1 MGYIEPSGKS
11 FRITIL
17 ALFLGSFVTFADLY
31 STQPIIPVF
40 AKQFGV
46 SPAMASLTLSFSTG
60 TLAICLLLMSFLL
73 GNIDRKKMMG
83 VALTF
88 SALLSICVALTT
100 NLHALLTIRALQGVA
115 LAGFPAIAMA
125 YINEEF
131 HPRSLGFVIG
141 MYVSGS
147 TIGGLSGRLI
157 IGILTD
163 FYSWNIAI
171 GSLGILSLIISIAFW
186 FMLPAPKHTVHNAIS
201 LLQFKQ
207 TLLNNVQNRNLLSL
221 FFIAFLLMGSF
232 VTVYNYIGI
241 PLMEPPYN
249 LSQTIIGL
257 IFLIYLVGTFSSAWM
272 GKMADQ
278 MERKKVMLI
287 GILIMGSGAL
297 LTLSPPLSLKI
308 TGLALFTF
316 GFFGVHSI
324 ASSWVGILAEKSEKA
339 QASSLYLLF
348 YYAGSSILGATG
360 GLFLHRFGWNGVILA
375 ISVLLILAVGCLL
388 SIGRKRRQQ
397 VGSLNIELLSIIE
410 D

>member
-11 FRITIL
+11 FRVTIL

-83 VALTF
+83 MALIF

-100 NLHALLTIRALQGVA
+100 NLHALITIRALQGVA

-147 TIGGLSGRLI
+147 TIGGLSGRLM

-163 FYSWNIAI
+163 FYSWKVAI

-207 TLLNNVQNRNLLSL
+207 SLLHSVQNRNLLSL

-249 LSQTIIGL
+249 LSQTIIGF

-272 GKMADQ
+272 GKMVDQ
-278 MERKKVMLI
+278 MERKKIMLI

-297 LTLSPPLSLKI
+297 LTLSHPLSIKI
-308 TGLALFTF
+308 IGLALFTF

-324 ASSWVGILAEKSEKA
+324 ASSWVGILAGKSEKA

-348 YYAGSSILGATG
+348 YYAGSSIVGAIG
-360 GLFLHRFGWNGVILA
+360 GLFLHRFDWNGVILA
-375 ISVLLILAVGCLL
+375 ILVLMILAVGCSL
-388 SIGRKRRQQ
+388 SIRKESQQ
-397 VGSLNIELLSIIE
+397 VVHS
-410 D
+410 

>member
-221 FFIAFLLMGSF
+221 FFTAFLLMGSF

-241 PLMEPPYN
+241 PLMEPPYQ
-249 LSQTIIGL
+249 LSQTIIGF

-278 MERKKVMLI
+278 VERKKVMLI
-287 GILIMGSGAL
+287 GILIMGTGAL
-297 LTLSPPLSLKI
+297 LTLAPQLWVKI
-308 TGLALFTF
+308 IGLALYTF
-316 GFFGVHSI
+316 GFFGAHSI

-348 YYAGSSILGATG
+348 YYAGSSIIGAAG
-360 GLFLHRFGWNGVILA
+360 GLFLHRFGWNGLILA
-375 ISVLLILAVGCLL
+375 IIILLCMSVFFCVSLGKQGKQGI
-388 SIGRKRRQQ
+388 Q
-397 VGSLNIELLSIIE
+397 VN
-410 D
+410 

>member
-1 MGYIEPSGKS
+1 MGYIEPPGKS
-11 FRITIL
+11 FRVTIL

-40 AKQFGV
+40 SKEFSV

-60 TLAICLLLMSFLL
+60 TLAICLLLMSFLA

-83 VALTF
+83 WALTL
-88 SALLSICVALTT
+88 SGMLSICVAFT
-100 NLHALLTIRALQGVA
+100 NNLNALMTIRALQGFV

-147 TIGGLSGRLI
+147 TFGGLSGRLI

-163 FYSWNIAI
+163 LYSWKVAI
-171 GSLGILSLIISIAFW
+171 GSLGILSLVISIAFW
-186 FMLPAPKHTVHNAIS
+186 FMLPAPKYTVRKALS
-201 LLQFKQ
+201 LLRFKQ
-207 TLLNNVQNRNLLSL
+207 SLLNNVQNWNLLSL
-221 FFIAFLLMGSF
+221 FIIAFLLMGSF

-241 PLMEPPYN
+241 PLMGPPYN
-249 LSQTIIGL
+249 LSQTIMGFV
-257 IFLIYLVGTFSSAWM
+257 FLIYLVGTFSSAWM
-272 GKMADQ
+272 GKLADQ

-287 GILIMGSGAL
+287 GIFIMGSGAL
-297 LTLSPPLSLKI
+297 LTLAPLLSMKI

-316 GFFGVHSI
+316 SFFGVHSI
-324 ASSWVGILAEKSEKA
+324 ASSWVGLFAEKSEKA

-348 YYAGSSILGATG
+348 YYAGSSVVGATG
-360 GLFLHRFGWNGVILA
+360 GLFMHRFGWKGVILA
-375 ISVLLILAVGCLL
+375 LSVLLTLALCCLL
-388 SIGRKRRQQ
+388 SIGKVRQQ
-397 VGSLNIELLSIIE
+397 SNEGGRN
-410 D
+410 

>member
-1 MGYIEPSGKS
+1 MGYIEPAGKS

-46 SPAMASLTLSFSTG
+46 SPAIASLTLSFSTG

-73 GNIDRKKMMG
+73 GNINRKKMMG

-100 NLHALLTIRALQGVA
+100 NLHALITIRALQGVA

-163 FYSWNIAI
+163 FYSWKVAI

-186 FMLPAPKHTVHNAIS
+186 FMLPAPKHTVHNVIS

-207 TLLNNVQNRNLLSL
+207 SLLNNVQNRNLLSL
-221 FFIAFLLMGSF
+221 FFIAFLSMGSF

-249 LSQTIIGL
+249 LSQTVVGL
-257 IFLIYLVGTFSSAWM
+257 VFLIYLVGTFSSAWM

-278 MERKKVMLI
+278 MERKKVMFI

-308 TGLALFTF
+308 TGLALLTF
-316 GFFGVHSI
+316 SFFGVHSI
-324 ASSWVGILAEKSEKA
+324 ASSWVGLFAEKSEKA

-348 YYAGSSILGATG
+348 YYAGSSVVGAIG
-360 GLFLHRFGWNGVILA
+360 GLFMHRFGWNGVIIA

-388 SIGRKRRQQ
+388 SIGEGRQQ
-397 VGSLNIELLSIIE
+397 VVH
-410 D
+410 

>member
-1 MGYIEPSGKS
+1 MGYIEPAGKS

-46 SPAMASLTLSFSTG
+46 SPAMASLTLSCSTG
-60 TLAICLLLMSFLL
+60 TLAICLFLMSFLF
-73 GNIDRKKMMG
+73 GNVDRRKVMG
-83 VALTF
+83 TALTF
-88 SALLSICVALTT
+88 SALLTICVAFTT
-100 NLHALLTIRALQGVA
+100 NLNALIAIRALQGVA

-157 IGILTD
+157 MGILTD
-163 FYSWNIAI
+163 FYSWEVAI
-171 GSLGILSLIISIAFW
+171 GSLGVLSLVISMAFW

-201 LLQFKQ
+201 LLQFKRS
-207 TLLNNVQNRNLLSL
+207 LLKNLKNKNLLSL
-221 FFIAFLLMGSF
+221 FFMAFLLMGSF

-249 LSQTIIGL
+249 LSQTIIGF

-287 GILIMGSGAL
+287 GILIMGTGAL
-297 LTLSPPLSLKI
+297 LTVVPQLWVKI
-308 TGLALFTF
+308 IGLALYTF
-316 GFFGVHSI
+316 GFFGAHSI
-324 ASSWVGILAEKSEKA
+324 ASSWVGILAEKNEKA

-348 YYAGSSILGATG
+348 YYAGSSIVGAAG
-360 GLFLHRFGWNGVILA
+360 GLFLHRFGWNGVILT
-375 ISVLLILAVGCLL
+375 ISVLLCVAVLFCLSL
-388 SIGRKRRQQ
+388 RKRGKQGIQ
-397 VGSLNIELLSIIE
+397 A

>member
-11 FRITIL
+11 FRVTIL

-83 VALTF
+83 MALTF

-241 PLMEPPYN
+241 PLMEPPYQ
-249 LSQTIIGL
+249 LSQTIIGF

-278 MERKKVMLI
+278 VERKKVMLI
-287 GILIMGSGAL
+287 GILIMGTGAL
-297 LTLSPPLSLKI
+297 LTLAPQLWVKI
-308 TGLALFTF
+308 IGLALYTF
-316 GFFGVHSI
+316 GFFGAHSI

-348 YYAGSSILGATG
+348 YYAGSSIIGAAG
-360 GLFLHRFGWNGVILA
+360 GLFLHRFGWNGLILA
-375 ISVLLILAVGCLL
+375 IIILLCMAVVFCVSLGKQGKQG
-388 SIGRKRRQQ
+388 IQ
-397 VGSLNIELLSIIE
+397 VN
-410 D
+410 

>member
-241 PLMEPPYN
+241 PLMEPPYQ
-249 LSQTIIGL
+249 LSQTIIGF

-278 MERKKVMLI
+278 VERKKVMLI
-287 GILIMGSGAL
+287 GILIMGTGAL
-297 LTLSPPLSLKI
+297 LTLAPQLWVKI
-308 TGLALFTF
+308 IGLALYTF
-316 GFFGVHSI
+316 GFFGAHSI

-348 YYAGSSILGATG
+348 YYAGSSIIGAAG
-360 GLFLHRFGWNGVILA
+360 GLFLHRFGWNGLILA
-375 ISVLLILAVGCLL
+375 IIILLCMSVFFCVSLGKQGKQGI
-388 SIGRKRRQQ
+388 Q
-397 VGSLNIELLSIIE
+397 VN
-410 D
+410 

>member
-1 MGYIEPSGKS
+1 MGYIEQSGKS
-11 FRITIL
+11 FRVTIL

-31 STQPIIPVF
+31 STQPVIPVF

-60 TLAICLLLMSFLL
+60 TLAICLLFMSFLL
-73 GNIDRKKMMG
+73 GNVDRKILMG
-83 VALTF
+83 AALTC
-88 SALLSICVALTT
+88 SAVLSICAAFAT
-100 NLHALLTIRALQGVA
+100 NLHALMAIRALQGVA

-147 TIGGLSGRLI
+147 TIGGLLGRLI
-157 IGILTD
+157 VGVLTD
-163 FYSWNIAI
+163 YYSWEIAI
-171 GSLGILSLIISIAFW
+171 GSLGIVSLVISIAFW
-186 FMLPAPKHTVHNAIS
+186 FMLPVPKHTVHHAIS
-201 LLQFKQ
+201 LLQFKRSM
-207 TLLNNVQNRNLLSL
+207 LHNLKNRNLLSL
-221 FFIAFLLMGSF
+221 FFMAFLLMGSF

-241 PLMEPPYN
+241 PLMEPPYQ

-278 MERKKVMLI
+278 VERKKVMLS
-287 GILIMGSGAL
+287 GILIMGAGAL
-297 LTLSPPLSLKI
+297 LTLAPELWVKI
-308 TGLALFTF
+308 IGLALYTF
-316 GFFGVHSI
+316 GFFGAHSI

-348 YYAGSSILGATG
+348 YYAGSSVLGTAG
-360 GLFLHRFGWNGVILA
+360 GLFLHRFGWTGVILV
-375 ISVLLILAVGCLL
+375 ISVLLCVSVFFCVSL
-388 SIGRKRRQQ
+388 RKRGEKGIQ
-397 VGSLNIELLSIIE
+397 VN
-410 D
+410 